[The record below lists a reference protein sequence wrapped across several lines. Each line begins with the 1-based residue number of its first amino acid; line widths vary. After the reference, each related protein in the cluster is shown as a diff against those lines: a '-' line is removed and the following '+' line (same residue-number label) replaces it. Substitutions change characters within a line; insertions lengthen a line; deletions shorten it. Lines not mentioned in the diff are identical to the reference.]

1 MRILPVLLL
10 ILSASSLSADSLDPL
25 WCLRFGDAGAE
36 VMVALEVAS
45 DDRIYVTGDF
55 IGGLDLGGEQLVSQ
69 GEYDIFLAAFDSEGM
84 HIWSRSFGDFG
95 NDKVRDLIVDDDG
108 NVIIVGDF
116 FYGINFGGGDLYSA
130 GDKDAFIAKYNG
142 NGHHLWSANFGDA
155 YYQSASCVEVDS
167 NGEIFIAG
175 PFLGTMNFGGTDISS
190 FEEQDLFL
198 ASLDADGSH
207 LWSQSIW
214 GFGDQWVFDLDM
226 IEGSELAMAGSL
238 EGYMYIGNEALLSQG
253 GLDAY
258 LLLISPATG
267 ALSWGQSFG
276 VNGDQE
282 ARCVAIQET
291 GDIVFAGDFEYGI
304 PLGDEVHPSEG
315 GRDLFLASLSEN
327 GLFNWS
333 QSFGDNSGQ
342 YAEALAV
349 GSYGEIGFTGFAD
362 GNLDFGGGV
371 IYGGGNFDIFLAT
384 FGPDGSHRSSALYGD
399 HSDQRGADVA
409 VDSANQFVLG
419 SWFFGYCDFYCYS
432 GGFTSAGSA
441 DLALLKYQSDP
452 TATHSPSV
460 SANLSAYPNPF
471 NPSTEIHFVLAESAR
486 VDLGV
491 YNLSGRL
498 LRSLRT
504 DDALAAGEHHIRWDG
519 LDDQGEILP
528 SGIYLC
534 RLKGDEYQAMSKL
547 VLLK

>member
-1 MRILPVLLL
+1 MRVLPVLLL
-10 ILSASSLSADSLDPL
+10 ILSTSSLLADPLEPL
-25 WCLRFGDAGAE
+25 WCFKFGDAGAD

-55 IGGLDLGGEQLVSQ
+55 TGGLDLGGEQLVSQ
-69 GEYDIFLAAFDSEGM
+69 GEYDIFLAAFSSEGL
-84 HIWSRSFGDFG
+84 HLWSRSFGDFG
-95 NDKVRDLIVDDDG
+95 NDKVRDLVVDDDG

-116 FYGINFGGGDLYSA
+116 FYGINFGGGELYSA

-142 NGHHLWSANFGDA
+142 NGHHLWSAHFGDA
-155 YYQSASCVEVDS
+155 NYQSASCVEVDS
-167 NGEIFIAG
+167 NGHLFLAG
-175 PFLGTMNFGGTDISS
+175 PYLGTMNFGGTDISS
-190 FEEQDLFL
+190 FDGQDLFL

-226 IEGSELAMAGSL
+226 IEGSDLAMAGSL
-238 EGYMYIGNEALLSQG
+238 EGYMYIGNEALASQG
-253 GLDAY
+253 DLDAY

-267 ALSWGQSFG
+267 ALSWGQAFG

-282 ARCVAIQET
+282 ARCLAIQET
-291 GDIVFAGDFEYGI
+291 GDIIFAGDFEYGI
-304 PLGDEVHPSEG
+304 SLGDNAHNSAG

-333 QSFGDNSGQ
+333 QSFGDDAGQ

-349 GSYGEIGFTGFAD
+349 GPYGEIGFTGFVD
-362 GNLDFGGGV
+362 GGVDFGGGV
-371 IYGGGNFDIFLAT
+371 IDGAGYFDIFMAT

-399 HSDQRGADVA
+399 QSDQRGIDVA

-432 GGFTSAGSA
+432 GGFISAGNA
-441 DLALLKYQSDP
+441 DMALVKYQRDP
-452 TATHSPSV
+452 TATPSPSML
-460 SANLSAYPNPF
+460 ANLSAYPNPF
-471 NPSTEIHFVLAESAR
+471 NPKTEIRFHLEESANLELDIY
-486 VDLGV
+486 DLA
-491 YNLSGRL
+491 GRH
-498 LRSLRT
+498 LRGLVKPSFLE
-504 DDALAAGEHHIRWDG
+504 AGEHRVSWDG
-519 LDDQGEILP
+519 RDERGVPL
-528 SGIYLC
+528 SAGIYFC
-534 RLKGDEYQAMSKL
+534 SLKAGLRSESMKL